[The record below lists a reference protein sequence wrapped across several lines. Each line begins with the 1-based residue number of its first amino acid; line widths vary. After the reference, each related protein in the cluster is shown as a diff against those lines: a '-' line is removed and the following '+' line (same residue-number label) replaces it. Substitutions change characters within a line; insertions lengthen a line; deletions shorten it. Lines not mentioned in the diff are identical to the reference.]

1 MNRSKVKKL
10 INGFQALNF
19 NKKPVFLGFKTK
31 TTDSI
36 RNANLFRNLLRWYI
50 FHSFYQVVARN
61 LRSHLHF
68 QIEKWVKKLLA
79 WEIERVPTLAYYES
93 MLWSTIP
100 TARRVTLMTRADV
113 FSIFVNLSDCCHI
126 VKKLLMTRPWVFF
139 CLSVCYSVTF
149 KRNLVKKI
157 LSYTERMFLQIL
169 N

>member
-1 MNRSKVKKL
+1 MD
-10 INGFQALNF
+10 
-19 NKKPVFLGFKTK
+19 FKHWISIRNQFFWVLRLK
-31 TTDSI
+31 QISDSI
-36 RNANLFRNLLRWYI
+36 RNADVFRNLLRWYI

-68 QIEKWVKKLLA
+68 QISEKWVKKLLA